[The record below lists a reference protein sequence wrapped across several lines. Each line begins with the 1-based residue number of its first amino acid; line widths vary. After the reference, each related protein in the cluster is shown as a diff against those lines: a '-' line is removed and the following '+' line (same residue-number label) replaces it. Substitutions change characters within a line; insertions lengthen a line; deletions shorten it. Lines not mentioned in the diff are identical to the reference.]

1 MVSVKITVKGA
12 SEECNYTVTHD
23 SIDSVEEALNLVE
36 MFNDVCKNEDIEAT
50 VYIWRKE
57 A

>member
-36 MFNDVCKNEDIEAT
+36 VFNDVCKNEDIEAT